1 MKRNVALVFNLII
14 IKILNYVDIYTL
26 SNNLCNKMET
36 SSYITIDGKEQ
47 LLCRYITERN
57 N

>member
-1 MKRNVALVFNLII
+1 MSI
-14 IKILNYVDIYTL
+14 YVL
-26 SNNLCNKMET
+26 LNNLCNKMET